1 MYAIRNYTNTKC
13 ELEMA
18 KTRLNLLMDRKE
30 KLYSKYFPLTSK
42 IKEIVVGGGD
52 HNNDKMADYVSELYD
67 VDIGTG
73 MSLAE
78 EIEYEQQNVDKL
90 QSYIDKMDETLSKM
104 SGIEYELFYEIVYNG
119 ANITKAVEMIAEKK
133 KKSHKPFGKTIIE
146 RLKEILKQFLNL
158 VTKYSE
164 YTVKNV
170 VKCILIEETLKGVF
184 LF

>member
-30 KLYSKYFPLTSK
+30 KLYCKYFPITSK
-42 IKEIVVGGGD
+42 PKEIMVTGGEK
-52 HNNDKMADYVSELYD
+52 NKNKMADYLYELHNVID
-67 VDIGTG
+67 VGTG

-78 EIEYEQQNVDKL
+78 EIECEQQNVDKL

-119 ANITKAVEMIAEKK
+119 TNITKAVEILAEKK
-133 KKSHKPFGKTIIE
+133 DKEPQTIWKNHYRKIKKDIKTISKFSSKI
-146 RLKEILKQFLNL
+146 Q
-158 VTKYSE
+158 
-164 YTVKNV
+164 
-170 VKCILIEETLKGVF
+170 
-184 LF
+184 

>member
-42 IKEIVVGGGD
+42 IKEIVVDGGD

-78 EIEYEQQNVDKL
+78 EIECEQQNVNKL
-90 QSYIDKMDETLSKM
+90 QSYIDKMDKTLSKM

-119 ANITKAVEMIAEKK
+119 TNITKAVEILAEKK
-133 KKSHKPFGKTIIE
+133 DKEPQTIWKNHYRKIKKDIKTISKFSSKI
-146 RLKEILKQFLNL
+146 Q
-158 VTKYSE
+158 
-164 YTVKNV
+164 
-170 VKCILIEETLKGVF
+170 
-184 LF
+184 